1 MDAAVLHILGRPP
14 RFEQFPEPTAE
25 EGEAVVHVRAAA
37 LKPVDRQMA
46 QGTHYASPRNLPA
59 ICGIDGVG
67 RLEDGTRVYF
77 GGPRPPYGAMAQR
90 TVVSRLRCFPV
101 AEGADEILTAA
112 LVNPA
117 TSAWLSLTWGARLA
131 PGETVLVLG
140 ATGVTGRLAI
150 QVAKLIGAGRVVA
163 AGRNEKR
170 LRSLLELGADATIRL
185 DSPDRDLR
193 EAFVREAGEG
203 GFQVILDYL
212 WGRPTETL
220 LSAITRK
227 EFAAVESETRLVQ
240 VGESAGP
247 TIALPAAVLRSTPLR
262 ILGTAGIPPR
272 DTLTNA
278 LQQVMT
284 WAAQGQLS
292 IKVETVPLADIE
304 LAWQRSDQSGHR
316 LVIAM

>member
-1 MDAAVLHILGRPP
+1 MDAAVLHTLGRPP
-14 RFEQFPEPTAE
+14 RFEQFPEPNAG
-25 EGEAVVHVRAAA
+25 EGEAIVHVRAAA

-101 AEGADEILTAA
+101 AEGADEVLTAA

-140 ATGVTGRLAI
+140 ATGVTGRLAV
-150 QVAKLIGAGRVVA
+150 QVAKLLGAGRVVA
-163 AGRNEKR
+163 TGRNEKR

-185 DSPDRDLR
+185 DSPDQDLR
-193 EAFVREAGEG
+193 EAFVREAGEA
-203 GFQVILDYL
+203 GFHVIVDYL

-292 IKVETVPLADIE
+292 IEVATVPLADIE

-316 LVIAM
+316 LVIVM

>member
-1 MDAAVLHILGRPP
+1 MPLCFTLSGDRLASSSS
-14 RFEQFPEPTAE
+14 EPTAA

-46 QGTHYASPRNLPA
+46 QGTHYASPRSLPA

-101 AEGADEILTAA
+101 AEGADEVLTAA

-140 ATGVTGRLAI
+140 ATGVTGRLAVQI
-150 QVAKLIGAGRVVA
+150 AKLLGAGRVVA
-163 AGRNEKR
+163 AGRNEKK
-170 LRSLLELGADATIRL
+170 LRSLLELGAEATIRL
-185 DSPDRDLR
+185 NSPDQDLM

-203 GFQVILDYL
+203 GFQVIVDYL

-227 EFAAVESETRLVQ
+227 EFTAVESETRLVQ

-247 TIALPAAVLRSTPLR
+247 SITLPAAVLRSTPLR

-272 DTLTNA
+272 DILTNA
-278 LQQVMT
+278 LQQVMAR
-284 WAAQGQLS
+284 AAQGQLS
-292 IKVETVPLADIE
+292 IEVETVPLADIE
-304 LAWQRSDQSGHR
+304 LAWQRSDQSGRR
-316 LVIAM
+316 LVIVV